1 MNSSSLSARSFGS
14 RLALLMMFSGA
25 SCLAQGS
32 VTGLDAAS
40 ALELAKK
47 MQQEAATAEL
57 QATLDGNLKEFSI
70 TTGEVGSQASGLAEQ
85 SRVRAAAAIYREAL
99 KTDPTNAELHFDLSL
114 ALEKLGEA
122 PVAQEEL
129 ESAVRL
135 DPNLAKAR
143 NHLGI
148 WCMVKG
154 ETSKAENEFKAAILA
169 DPHFVE
175 AKNNLGVLCGR
186 EGRGSEAVEL
196 LRKALE
202 ERPQYAQAHVNLGLV
217 LAGERKLAEA
227 EKEFRNALR
236 SSPNSLAAY
245 SALGMVTAKLG
256 RGEEAVGILQKV
268 TRLQPNSAP
277 AHLNLGI
284 ALAGDGF
291 DLPGALE
298 QFSEAIRLDP
308 ASAAAHYNKGRVLFD
323 LSRRDEARTD
333 LEAARGLQPDY
344 PDVLYLLALA
354 ERQLGNIQRS
364 AEVLD
369 HLVTLEPGNSQAQ
382 HLFGQN
388 LLLLGKTAEAI
399 HHLQIAVGADPND
412 EAALYSLAQA
422 LRSAGQPEAKVF
434 LERFRSLKQ
443 QREINDRIQN
453 LGSYGLELANA
464 KDWPQAVRN
473 FQEAI
478 EMCGRCASSV
488 DLHRNLGLIYILKGD
503 LEEGKRELETVLRI
517 KPNDRDAR
525 KALQSL
531 PSKEPKPD

>member
-47 MQQEAATAEL
+47 MQQEAATAEP
-57 QATLDGNLKEFSI
+57 QATLGGNLKEFSI
-70 TTGEVGSQASGLAEQ
+70 TTGQVGSQASGLAEQ

-135 DPNLAKAR
+135 HPN
-143 NHLGI
+143 
-148 WCMVKG
+148 W
-154 ETSKAENEFKAAILA
+154 
-169 DPHFVE
+169 
-175 AKNNLGVLCGR
+175 
-186 EGRGSEAVEL
+186 
-196 LRKALE
+196 
-202 ERPQYAQAHVNLGLV
+202 
-217 LAGERKLAEA
+217 
-227 EKEFRNALR
+227 
-236 SSPNSLAAY
+236 
-245 SALGMVTAKLG
+245 AKLG

-412 EAALYSLAQA
+412 EADLYSLAQA

-478 EMCGRCASSV
+478 EMCGQCASSV